1 MHGKGCFIVLEGLD
15 GAGKTTIARRLVEDL
30 SSRGIPASYTYEP
43 TDSEIVRLIKSTYNN
58 LRDAYI
64 DTLAFALDRLI
75 HVKNWVKPL
84 LDKGVTVISD
94 RYFYSSVAYQSA
106 SGAPFEWV
114 IEVNKFAVKP
124 DVAIYLDIEPEEG
137 LSRKY
142 MHISRFP
149 EYEEKEFL
157 QRVRS
162 MYLRMVEMGLL
173 IYIDASKPLSEVY
186 GRIWDI
192 VYGRLISMNSRVY
205 DT

>member
-1 MHGKGCFIVLEGLD
+1 
-15 GAGKTTIARRLVEDL
+15 
-30 SSRGIPASYTYEP
+30 
-43 TDSEIVRLIKSTYNN
+43 
-58 LRDAYI
+58 
-64 DTLAFALDRLI
+64 
-75 HVKNWVKPL
+75 WVKPL

-114 IEVNKFAVKP
+114 IDVNRFAMKP

-142 MHISRFP
+142 MHASRFP

-162 MYLRMVEMGLL
+162 AYLRMVEMGLL

-186 GRIWDI
+186 GKIWDI
-192 VYGRLISMNSRVY
+192 VYGRLL
-205 DT
+205 TE